1 MSPVS
6 NIPHLTDLD
15 VDLNMPSDHN
25 FNYYSPHDFHS
36 NHDIIE
42 SSSNPQSFSALNCN
56 IRNLAA
62 NYDNLL
68 QMLSELDFSF
78 SLIGLSETTL
88 MVDKDYVANVNIYGY
103 NFISEPSISNAGGV
117 GFYIKNNFNYV
128 IRSEF
133 TLSDSD
139 YEALWIEI
147 QLVGQ
152 SNIICAVM
160 YRHPNGN
167 LDNFMNY
174 VNPTIEKIHHENKQC
189 LIMGDFNIDL
199 LRIDD
204 HSDSEN
210 FINTLGS
217 FCFQPQIIQPVNF
230 NDLFAYY

>member
-1 MSPVS
+1 M
-6 NIPHLTDLD
+6 T
-15 VDLNMPSDHN
+15 
-25 FNYYSPHDFHS
+25 
-36 NHDIIE
+36 
-42 SSSNPQSFSALNCN
+42 
-56 IRNLAA
+56 A

-78 SLIGLSETTL
+78 SLIGLSETKL
-88 MVDKDYVANVNIYGY
+88 KVDKDYVANVNIYGY

-174 VNPTIEKIHHENKQC
+174 VNSTIEKIHHENKQC

-204 HSDSEN
+204 HYDSEN

-217 FCFQPQIIQPVNF
+217 FCFQPQIIQPTRITSHSATLIDNIFF
-230 NDLFAYY
+230 NSIEHFIISGNIVYDLTDH